1 MTNRDS
7 NSSVPVLIAGA
18 GPVGLGLAVDLGLR
32 GVECML
38 VEKRD
43 GVISVP
49 KMSQVSARNMEF
61 CRRWGIAEEVRQ
73 AVWSSDYPL
82 DFIYLT
88 SLTGR
93 ELARLKVPSGAE
105 RGALTYTPEGPSPCP
120 QIYFD
125 PIIVA
130 RAKSLPEVMLRY
142 DTGLVSFVQDA
153 DAVLA
158 TVRNSLTGEEETI
171 SARYLVG
178 CDGPGGVVR
187 EALGIGLGG
196 LGIVANSI
204 NVFFRS
210 PDLSSLHDK
219 GWARFYRLIDEDG
232 CWGELIP
239 IDGDELWRL
248 TVFHE
253 TFEGFDPDAFLRRT
267 AGVAFSYELL
277 SVLPWERS
285 DFVAEGYG
293 QGRVFIAGD
302 AAHQCSPT
310 GGLGMHTGLGESVNL
325 SWKLAAMLD
334 GWGGPGLLPSYE
346 AECRPIAERHVGF
359 ATQAY
364 RAITGLPGEAEM
376 ADFAPSGG
384 GETAGGEATGGDA
397 VNADRRLRN
406 LSVAEHIK
414 AQYCYEESPICL
426 SDGTKPPAEDQK
438 EYAPSARPGTRAPH
452 AWLGDGKSIIDLFG
466 DGFVLLRFGQSPP
479 EADGIAQAAEVRG
492 VPLRIEDIA
501 DAAIADI
508 YERALVLVRPDG
520 HIAWRGDTSPP
531 DALAL
536 MDRVR
541 GA

>member
-1 MTNRDS
+1 MTNGHS
-7 NSSVPVLIAGA
+7 NSSVPVLIVGA

-32 GVECML
+32 GVECIL
-38 VEKRD
+38 AEKRD

-73 AVWSSDYPL
+73 AVWSSAYPL
-82 DFIYLT
+82 DFVYLT

-93 ELARLKVPSGAE
+93 ELARLKVPPGAE
-105 RGALTYTPEGPSPCP
+105 RGGLAYTPEGPSPCP

-130 RAKSLPEVMLRY
+130 RAKSLPEVDLRY
-142 DTGLVSFVQDA
+142 NTGLVSFTQDA
-153 DAVLA
+153 DAVHA
-158 TVRNSLTGEEETI
+158 TLRNSLTGEEETL
-171 SARYLVG
+171 SAQYLVG
-178 CDGPGGVVR
+178 CDGPGGAVR

-196 LGIVANSI
+196 LGVVANSI
-204 NVFFRS
+204 NVFFRA
-210 PDLSSLHDK
+210 PELSSLHDK
-219 GWARFYRLIDEDG
+219 GWARFYRLIDEHG

-253 TFEGFDPDAFLRRT
+253 TFEGFDPDVFLRRT
-267 AGVAFSYELL
+267 AGIAFSYELI

-285 DFVAEGYG
+285 DFVAERYG
-293 QGRVFIAGD
+293 AGRVFIAGD

-325 SWKLAAMLD
+325 SWKLAAVLE
-334 GWGGPGLLPSYE
+334 GWAGPDLLSSYE
-346 AECRPIAERHVGF
+346 TECRPIAERNVGF

-376 ADFAPSGG
+376 VDFLPS
-384 GETAGGEATGGDA
+384 TTGDA
-397 VNADRRLRN
+397 AGVDQRLRN

-426 SDGTKPPAEDQK
+426 SDGTPPPDEDQK
-438 EYAPSARPGTRAPH
+438 EYKPSARPGTRAPH
-452 AWLGDGKSIIDLFG
+452 AWLGEGKSIIDLFG
-466 DGFVLLRFGQSPP
+466 GGFVLLRFGPQPP
-479 EADGIAQAAEVRG
+479 EADGIVDAAEARG
-492 VPLRIEDIA
+492 VPLRVEDITDPA
-501 DAAIADI
+501 VAEI

-520 HIAWRGDTSPP
+520 HIAWRGDTSPADP
-531 DALAL
+531 LAL
-536 MDRVR
+536 IDRVR